1 MRLANPK
8 SITVSELHT
17 DWSGDFFSF
26 SLKRWLFSKI
36 DMVTRGRERK
46 RDEYFSDYQGVQE
59 PKMKTTSDFAVVEV
73 DLLCAGYDEKS
84 GPKLFYI
91 DYLSAMGDVKRAA
104 HGCKACC
111 STICKYL
118 L

>member
-1 MRLANPK
+1 MFCRLSVCSAAVHR
-8 SITVSELHT
+8 SV
-17 DWSGDFFSF
+17 
-26 SLKRWLFSKI
+26 
-36 DMVTRGRERK
+36 
-46 RDEYFSDYQGVQE
+46 DE
-59 PKMKTTSDFAVVEV
+59 FAVVEV

-111 STICKYL
+111 SIICKYL
-118 L
+118 PWRSSVCSFAHF